1 MHHQQVLA
9 TTLNRLL
16 FSQFSSFIGHFSHLT
31 DGYPSRFAFFWNDDE
46 VAKTFWAEML
56 DGYNF
61 FLEAKKSS
69 AAAMKKYTTRSFFN
83 WVDVEEMFT
92 FHDGTLTQNRVDN
105 TFRML
110 CYMADSTP
118 LENTSRLSNMSR
130 RTLLA
135 ITAPPLHFGRLP
147 SGRRR

>member
-1 MHHQQVLA
+1 MITKFSGSEEELSGGDEEIYGQV
-9 TTLNRLL
+9 
-16 FSQFSSFIGHFSHLT
+16 I
-31 DGYPSRFAFFWNDDE
+31 
-46 VAKTFWAEML
+46 
-56 DGYNF
+56 
-61 FLEAKKSS
+61 
-69 AAAMKKYTTRSFFN
+69 FN
-83 WVDVEEMFT
+83 LVDVEEMFT

-118 LENTSRLSNMSR
+118 LENTSRLSKTSGR
-130 RTLLA
+130 ILLA